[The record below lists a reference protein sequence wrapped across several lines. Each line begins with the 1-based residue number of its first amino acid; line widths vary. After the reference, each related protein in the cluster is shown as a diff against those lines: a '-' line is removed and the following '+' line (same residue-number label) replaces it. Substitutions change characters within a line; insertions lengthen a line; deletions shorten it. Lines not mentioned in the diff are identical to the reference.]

1 MHHRREHRIRAAEGA
16 EQERSLLS
24 VTPVAIGPDLL
35 DARHI
40 GARVIRQLNRADR
53 PMQVHAAFIAQR
65 HEAGMHL
72 G

>member
-1 MHHRREHRIRAAEGA
+1 MHHRREHRIRAAKGA
-16 EQERSLLS
+16 EQKGPLLS
-24 VTPVAIGPDLL
+24 VAPVAIGPDLL

-40 GARVIRQLNRADR
+40 GARVIGQLNRTDR
-53 PMQVHAAFIAQR
+53 PMQVHAAFVAQR